1 MHKGKLTPEHNMEE
15 ACITK
20 GFNTWKKALEAFV
33 DHQQSTASSAAIT
46 HDSVVPQY
54 GDVLEMTVNY
64 LNNAR
69 LAKRKYLIKVM
80 ECFRF
85 LLRHNDIMTS

>member
-1 MHKGKLTPEHNMEE
+1 MHKGKLTAEHNMEE

-20 GFNTWKKALEAFV
+20 GFNNWKKALEAFV
-33 DHQQSTASSAAIT
+33 DHQQSTASSA
-46 HDSVVPQY
+46 VVPQY

-85 LLRHNDIMTS
+85 LTRHNDIMTS